1 MGHHEGYFSD
11 VLFKFCNNL
20 LIKTKTDAVQVP
32 VYIIREESLYVVHN
46 IKNILVIIGYFT
58 LVVEKGVPYGHFS
71 PLLLYLHQ
79 LQHRYYLSSIFM

>member
-20 LIKTKTDAVQVP
+20 LIKTKTNAVQVP